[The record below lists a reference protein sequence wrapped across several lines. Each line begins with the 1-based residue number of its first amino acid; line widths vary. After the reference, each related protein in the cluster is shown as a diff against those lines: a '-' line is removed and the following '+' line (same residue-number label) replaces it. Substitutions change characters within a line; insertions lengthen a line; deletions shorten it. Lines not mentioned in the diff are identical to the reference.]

1 MIASTRSVRC
11 IAQGSTPLHVDICT
25 ALPVRC
31 RVDLFNAHSSTR
43 HFTSSRKIS
52 PSAEGSRI
60 SSPLNPGDTFAGPLN
75 AHAHHSPRSD
85 SPG

>member
-1 MIASTRSVRC
+1 MASTRSVRC
-11 IAQGSTPLHVDICT
+11 IARSSTPQHFDACA

-52 PSAEGSRI
+52 PSADGSRI
-60 SSPLNPGDTFAGPLN
+60 SSPLNPDDAFADPSN
-75 AHAHHSPRSD
+75 ACAHHSPRSD
-85 SPG
+85 SSG